1 MFDTTDLYA
10 FFYKLNIIE
19 YLITSDE
26 CKTEEEKDWVYRF
39 ISSEGYENVIEVFF
53 KFISTY
59 EKQSKSKVLIEILDV
74 LMDISL
80 NFFMKCFV
88 TKEVI

>member
-39 ISSEGYENVIEVFF
+39 ISSEGYEKVIEVFF